1 MLYLPFDYNRNLL
14 ITRDNMPLSKPA
26 HRKLQHIREIYCRGY
41 EREDGLWDIEG
52 TLVDTKT
59 YDFKNTDRE
68 YISSGEAL
76 HDMKIR
82 LTVDENLKIHNAEAC
97 TDASPYNICPDI
109 IPAYNCLKGLSIKS
123 GWRRAVRERLSGTN
137 GCTHLTDML
146 LGPLAVAAFHT
157 VSSATRRNSGS
168 EKNRTATPALLN
180 TCHAYSNTS
189 PIVERTWPNFFNK
202 D

>member
-1 MLYLPFDYNRNLL
+1 
-14 ITRDNMPLSKPA
+14 MPLSKPVR
-26 HRKLQHIREIYCRGY
+26 RKLQHTREIYCRGY

-52 TLVDTKT
+52 TLFDSKT

-82 LTVDENLKIHNAEAC
+82 LTVDKNLKIHNAEAC
-97 TDASPYNICPDI
+97 TDASPYTMCPDI
-109 IPAYNCLKGLSIKS
+109 TPAYYCLKGLSIKR
-123 GWRRAVRERLSGTN
+123 GWRRAVQERLGGAN

-157 VSSATRRNSGS
+157 VSAATHKNSKS
-168 EKNRTATPALLN
+168 ENNTTETPALLN
-180 TCHAYSNTS
+180 TCHTYANTS
-189 PIVERTWPNFFNK
+189 PIVERTWPNFYDK